1 MICLLSYY
9 LFLEKGYKYIYKFS
23 HMFSGVTFHLKIILT
38 YGKRGKGHFCM
49 ISTYLLSYE
58 YMLEGQQWF
67 RCNQYLKAFI
77 KNALPSPLHLLN
89 LSVWPLLTWQLCLI
103 DLSSMFEAC
112 YMCHL
117 SYVMCHVSCVMCHL
131 PPTTLG
137 VSTDTSK
144 YKLLM

>member
-23 HMFSGVTFHLKIILT
+23 HMFSGVKFHLKIILT

-77 KNALPSPLHLLN
+77 K
-89 LSVWPLLTWQLCLI
+89 TWQLCLI
-103 DLSSMFEAC
+103 DLCSMFEAC

-117 SYVMCHVSCVMCHL
+117 SYVMCHVSCVMCHI
-131 PPTTLG
+131 
-137 VSTDTSK
+137 
-144 YKLLM
+144 LLVMFHL